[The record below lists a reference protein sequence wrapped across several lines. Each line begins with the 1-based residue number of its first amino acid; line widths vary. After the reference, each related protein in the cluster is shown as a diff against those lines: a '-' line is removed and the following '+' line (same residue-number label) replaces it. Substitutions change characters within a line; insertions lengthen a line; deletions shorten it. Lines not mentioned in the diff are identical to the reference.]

1 MSFFVNNVE
10 LKEAS
15 FNQQEVK
22 SIYFNTHLIWKASSW
37 PAAGTP
43 LRDWTWEE
51 IINLCNSGED
61 VRQYFSI
68 GDTRNLV
75 LTTGEVVP
83 VAIGDFYHNTITGTT
98 NTAAIAFTFV
108 NCLNT
113 QYAMNTSATNKGGW
127 NGSNMRKTHMPN
139 ILATFPAEL
148 TENNA
153 IKHVDVVATA
163 GLLSTTLITS
173 SDRLR
178 LHSVT
183 ELGGSHPDAVIEG
196 TVYPYY
202 SSLSSIKKYVNGNP
216 VDYWMRSPLMS
227 SYPEFA
233 PESYKQSF
241 YHYTYVHNMIA
252 GTLANYDNYVACAFD
267 I

>member
-22 SIYFNTHLIWKASSW
+22 SIYLNNTLIWEAISW

-43 LRDWTWEE
+43 LSDWTWEE

-75 LTTGEVVP
+75 LTTGEVVS

-98 NTAAIAFTFV
+98 DTAAIAFTFV

-113 QYAMNTSATNKGGW
+113 QYTMNTIGTSNGGW
-127 NGSNMRKTHMPN
+127 DGSNMRKTHMPN

-148 TENNA
+148 TANNA
-153 IKHVDVVATA
+153 IKYVNVVASA
-163 GLLSTTLITS
+163 GSESTTLITS

-183 ELGGSHPDAVIEG
+183 EIGGSATYAAIEG

-202 SSLSSIKKYVNGNP
+202 KSLSDTRKSTNGTLVN
-216 VDYWMRSPLMS
+216 YWTRTPFTTDIGKFCYHP
-227 SYPEFA
+227 SYMNRFF
-233 PESYKQSF
+233 SGS
-241 YHYTYVHNMIA
+241 
-252 GTLANYDNYVACAFD
+252 LANYEHGVACAFD

>member
-10 LKEAS
+10 LKEAT

-22 SIYFNTHLIWKASSW
+22 SIYFNTHLIWKAISW

-68 GDTRNLV
+68 GDTRSLV

-108 NCLNT
+108 DCLNT
-113 QYAMNTSATNKGGW
+113 QYAINTSATSQGGW
-127 NGSNMRKTHMPN
+127 NGCNMRKTHMPN

-148 TENNA
+148 TANNA
-153 IKHVDVVATA
+153 IKYVDVVASA
-163 GLLSTTLITS
+163 GLNSTTLITS

-183 ELGGSHPDAVIEG
+183 ELGDSEGYKDNYVVEG
-196 TVYPYY
+196 TPYPYY
-202 SSLSSIKKYVNGNP
+202 KSLSSIKKYTNGNP
-216 VDYWMRSPLMS
+216 VDYWTRTP
-227 SYPEFA
+227 A
-233 PESYKQSF
+233 IVSF
-241 YHYTYVHNMIA
+241 TSAGYNKCFCHYMYVHNMIG
-252 GTLANYDNYVACAFD
+252 GTLTNYEYGVACAFD

>member
-10 LKEAS
+10 LTEAS

-22 SIYFNTHLIWKASSW
+22 SIYFNTHLIWETENNPW
-37 PAAGTP
+37 PAVGTP
-43 LRDWTWEE
+43 LSDWTWEE
-51 IINLCNSGED
+51 IINLCNSGRD
-61 VRQYFSI
+61 VRRYFSI

-83 VAIGDFYHNTITGTT
+83 VAIGDFYHNTISQTT
-98 NTAAIAFTFV
+98 KTAAIAFTFV

-113 QYAMNTSATNKGGW
+113 KYKMNESETNSGGW
-127 NGSNMRKTHMPN
+127 DGSNMRKTHMPN

-148 TENNA
+148 TANNA
-153 IKHVDVVATA
+153 IKYVDVVATIGSTLSA
-163 GLLSTTLITS
+163 LLTS

-183 ELGGSHPDAVIEG
+183 ELGGSAPHASIEG
-196 TVYPYY
+196 TAYSYY
-202 SSLSSIKKYVNGNP
+202 SESPMNTVKRINGVLSNYWTRTSFGN
-216 VDYWMRSPLMS
+216 D
-227 SYPEFA
+227 E
-233 PESYKQSF
+233 KSF
-241 YHYTYVHNMIA
+241 YACYYDV
-252 GTLANYDNYVACAFD
+252 ANYYMSYTADYKFGVACAFD

>member
-10 LKEAS
+10 LKEAT

-22 SIYFNTHLIWKASSW
+22 SIYFNTHLIWEALW

-43 LRDWTWEE
+43 LKDWTWEE
-51 IINLCNSGED
+51 IINLCNSGKD

-108 NCLNT
+108 KCPNT
-113 QYAMNTSATNKGGW
+113 KYAINTPATSVGGW
-127 NGSNMRKTHMPN
+127 DGSNMRKIHMPK

-148 TENNA
+148 TANNA
-153 IKHVDVVATA
+153 IKYVDVVASA
-163 GLLSTTLITS
+163 GSASTTLITS

-183 ELGGSHPDAVIEG
+183 ELSGSAEYAAVEG

-202 SSLSSIKKYVNGNP
+202 NSLSDIRKYTTNGILAGYWTRTNYLHPQHSFAFYLVYERKEKFFLQNNP
-216 VDYWMRSPLMS
+216 SEEDP
-227 SYPEFA
+227 
-233 PESYKQSF
+233 
-241 YHYTYVHNMIA
+241 
-252 GTLANYDNYVACAFD
+252 VACAFD

>member
-22 SIYFNTHLIWKASSW
+22 SIYFNTHLIWKPLW
-37 PAAGTP
+37 PAVGTP
-43 LRDWTWEE
+43 LNDWTWEE

-68 GDTRNLV
+68 RDTKNLV

-83 VAIGDFYHNTITGTT
+83 VAIGDFYHNTITGTDD
-98 NTAAIAFTFV
+98 TAAIAFTFV
-108 NCLNT
+108 DCLKT
-113 QYAMNTSATNKGGW
+113 KYKMNEAETNAGGW
-127 NGSNMRKTHMPN
+127 EGSNMRKTHMPN

-148 TENNA
+148 TASNA
-153 IKHVDVVATA
+153 IKYVDVLASA
-163 GLLSTTLITS
+163 GSASTSVNHS

-183 ELGGSHPDAVIEG
+183 ELNGIASYAAIEG

-202 SSLSSIKKYVNGNP
+202 ESLSDLRKYLNDSPVSYWTRTPFTNNGASFQYHSQTQASRHFFGNTAIA
-216 VDYWMRSPLMS
+216 
-227 SYPEFA
+227 EF
-233 PESYKQSF
+233 
-241 YHYTYVHNMIA
+241 
-252 GTLANYDNYVACAFD
+252 GVACAFD

>member
-1 MSFFVNNVE
+1 MSFFINNVE

-22 SIYFNTHLIWKASSW
+22 SIYFNTHLIWKANFW

-43 LRDWTWEE
+43 LSSWTWKE

-68 GDTRNLV
+68 GDTRSLV

-113 QYAMNTSATNKGGW
+113 KYGINIGIANKGGW
-127 NGSNMRKTHMPN
+127 DGSNMRKTHMPN

-148 TENNA
+148 TANNA
-153 IKHVDVVATA
+153 IKYVNVEAAA
-163 GLLSTTLITS
+163 GSKSTTLIIS

-183 ELGGSHPDAVIEG
+183 ELGGSQQYAAIEG

-202 SSLSSIKKYVNGNP
+202 ESLSDIRKYTNGSLVN
-216 VDYWMRSPLMS
+216 YWTRTPYTNSNNFFYYYDSRFSSFRGAQPNYEPL
-227 SYPEFA
+227 
-233 PESYKQSF
+233 
-241 YHYTYVHNMIA
+241 
-252 GTLANYDNYVACAFD
+252 GVACAFD

>member
-22 SIYFNTHLIWKASSW
+22 SIYFNTHLIWEALW

-43 LRDWTWEE
+43 LSDWTWEE
-51 IINLCNSGED
+51 IINLCNSGKD

-68 GDTRNLV
+68 GDTRSLV
-75 LTTGEVVP
+75 LTTGEVVT
-83 VAIGDFYHNTITGTT
+83 VAIGDFYHNTITGTN

-113 QYAMNTSATNKGGW
+113 KYKMNEAPTSQGGW
-127 NGSNMRKTHMPN
+127 DGSNMRKTHMPN
-139 ILATFPAEL
+139 ILTTFPAEL
-148 TENNA
+148 TANNA
-153 IKHVDVVATA
+153 IKYVNVVASA
-163 GLLSTTLITS
+163 GSASTTLITS

-183 ELGGSHPDAVIEG
+183 ELGGSEEYAAIEG
-196 TVYPYY
+196 TPYPYY
-202 SSLSSIKKYVNGNP
+202 KSLSDIRKYTTNGNP
-216 VDYWMRSPLMS
+216 ADYWTRTP
-227 SYPEFA
+227 YIHQF
-233 PESYKQSF
+233 QSF
-241 YHYTYVHNMIA
+241 CFYFQSARHNMFMNENASLEDYI
-252 GTLANYDNYVACAFD
+252 ACAFD

>member
-10 LKEAS
+10 LKEAT
-15 FNQQEVK
+15 FNQQKVK
-22 SIYFNTHLIWKASSW
+22 SIYFNTHLIWKTPW

-43 LRDWTWEE
+43 LSDWTWEE

-83 VAIGDFYHNTITGTT
+83 VAIGDFYHNTISGT
-98 NTAAIAFTFV
+98 NDTAAIAFTFV
-108 NCLNT
+108 DCLKT
-113 QYAMNTSATNKGGW
+113 KYKMNEAETNEGGW
-127 NGSNMRKTHMPN
+127 DGSKMRKRHMSN

-148 TENNA
+148 TASNA
-153 IKHVDVVATA
+153 IKYVEVVASA
-163 GLLSTTLITS
+163 GLASTSVITS
-173 SDRLR
+173 HDRLR
-178 LHSVT
+178 LHSTT
-183 ELGGSHPDAVIEG
+183 EIKGSAAYAAIEG

-202 SSLSSIKKYVNGNP
+202 ESLNDKRKYINGAFAN
-216 VDYWMRSPLMS
+216 YWTRTPFTNNS
-227 SYPEFA
+227 E
-233 PESYKQSF
+233 SF
-241 YHYTYVHNMIA
+241 YYCSTSSVNNFFGNNA
-252 GTLANYDNYVACAFD
+252 AAEFGVACAFD

>member
-10 LKEAS
+10 LKEAT
-15 FNQQEVK
+15 FNQQKVK
-22 SIYFNTHLIWKASSW
+22 SIYFNTHLIWEDISW

-43 LRDWTWEE
+43 LSDWTWEE

-68 GDTRNLV
+68 GDIKSLV
-75 LTTGEVVP
+75 LTTGEVVT
-83 VAIGDFYHNTITGTT
+83 VAIGDFYHNTISGTDD
-98 NTAAIAFTFV
+98 TAAIAFTFV

-113 QYAMNTSATNKGGW
+113 KYKMNESETNQGGW
-127 NGSNMRKTHMPN
+127 EGSNMRKKHMPN

-148 TENNA
+148 TANNA
-153 IKHVDVVATA
+153 IKYVDVEAAA
-163 GLLSTTLITS
+163 GSKSTTLIIS

-183 ELGGSHPDAVIEG
+183 ELGGSAPYAAIEG

-202 SSLSSIKKYVNGNP
+202 ESLSDLRKYINGSSVN
-216 VDYWMRSPLMS
+216 YWTRTP
-227 SYPEFA
+227 FTNNA
-233 PESYKQSF
+233 VSF
-241 YHYTYVHNMIA
+241 QYHLHS
-252 GTLANYDNYVACAFD
+252 YDNRHFLGNSADSNFGVACAFD

>member
-10 LKEAS
+10 LKEAT
-15 FNQQEVK
+15 FNQQKVK
-22 SIYFNTHLIWKASSW
+22 SIYFNTHLIWKTPW

-43 LRDWTWEE
+43 LNDWTWEE

-68 GDTRNLV
+68 REAKNLV

-83 VAIGDFYHNTITGTT
+83 VAIGDFYHNTISGTDD
-98 NTAAIAFTFV
+98 TAAIAFTFV
-108 NCLNT
+108 DCLNT
-113 QYAMNTSATNKGGW
+113 KYKMNESETNQGGW
-127 NGSNMRKTHMPN
+127 EGSNMRKKHMPN

-148 TENNA
+148 TASNA
-153 IKHVDVVATA
+153 IKYVDVLA
-163 GLLSTTLITS
+163 STGSASTPVISS

-183 ELGGSHPDAVIEG
+183 ELNGIASYAAIEG

-202 SSLSSIKKYVNGNP
+202 ESLSDLRKYINGSSVNYWTRTPFTDNAESFQYHPHYYANRHFLGNNAAA
-216 VDYWMRSPLMS
+216 
-227 SYPEFA
+227 EF
-233 PESYKQSF
+233 
-241 YHYTYVHNMIA
+241 
-252 GTLANYDNYVACAFD
+252 GVACAFD

>member
-10 LKEAS
+10 LKEAT
-15 FNQQEVK
+15 FNQQKVK
-22 SIYFNTHLIWKASSW
+22 SIYFNTHLIWKVPW

-43 LRDWTWEE
+43 LNDWTWEE
-51 IINLCNSGED
+51 IINLCNSGKD
-61 VRQYFSI
+61 VRRYFSI

-113 QYAMNTSATNKGGW
+113 KYGMNIGIANEGGW

-148 TENNA
+148 TANNA
-153 IKHVDVVATA
+153 IKYVDVVASA
-163 GLLSTTLITS
+163 GSASTTLITS

-183 ELGGSHPDAVIEG
+183 ELGGSDQYAAIEG

-202 SSLSSIKKYVNGNP
+202 NSLSDIRKYSNGSL
-216 VDYWMRSPLMS
+216 VDYWTRTP
-227 SYPEFA
+227 A
-233 PESYKQSF
+233 TDTVIHF
-241 YHYTYVHNMIA
+241 YHQSHIHNLFIRNLSSNEY
-252 GTLANYDNYVACAFD
+252 GVACAFD

>member
-10 LKEAS
+10 LKEAT

-22 SIYFNTHLIWKASSW
+22 SIYFNTHLIWKTPW

-43 LRDWTWEE
+43 LKDWTWEE
-51 IINLCNSGED
+51 IINLCNSGKD

-108 NCLNT
+108 DCLNT
-113 QYAMNTSATNKGGW
+113 KYGMNTTVTNQGGW
-127 NGSNMRKTHMPN
+127 DGSNMRKTYMPN

-148 TENNA
+148 TANNA
-153 IKHVDVVATA
+153 IKYVDVVASA
-163 GLLSTTLITS
+163 GSASTTLITS

-183 ELGGSHPDAVIEG
+183 ELGGSEEYAAIEG

-202 SSLSSIKKYVNGNP
+202 NSLSDIRKYTTNG
-216 VDYWMRSPLMS
+216 S
-227 SYPEFA
+227 
-233 PESYKQSF
+233 Q
-241 YHYTYVHNMIA
+241 
-252 GTLANYDNYVACAFD
+252 ANYWTRTPYIHQFQGFTFYLQYARLNIFLNPNPTEENHVACAFD

>member
-10 LKEAS
+10 LKEAT
-15 FNQQEVK
+15 FNQQEVE
-22 SIYFNTHLIWKASSW
+22 SIYFNTHLIWKAPW

-51 IINLCNSGED
+51 IINLCNSGKD

-108 NCLNT
+108 DCLNT
-113 QYAMNTSATNKGGW
+113 KYAINIDIANKGGW
-127 NGSNMRKTHMPN
+127 NGSYMRKTHMPN

-148 TENNA
+148 TANNA
-153 IKHVDVVATA
+153 IKYVDVVASA
-163 GLLSTTLITS
+163 GDASTTLITS

-183 ELGGSHPDAVIEG
+183 ELGGSEEYAAIEG

-202 SSLSSIKKYVNGNP
+202 NSLNDIRKYTTNGILT
-216 VDYWMRSPLMS
+216 DYWTRTNYLHPQHGYAFYSVYDRSEKFFLSNNP
-227 SYPEFA
+227 
-233 PESYKQSF
+233 
-241 YHYTYVHNMIA
+241 
-252 GTLANYDNYVACAFD
+252 TLEEPVACAFD

>member
-10 LKEAS
+10 LKEAT
-15 FNQQEVK
+15 FNQQKVK
-22 SIYFNTHLIWKASSW
+22 SIYFNTHLIWKALW

-43 LRDWTWEE
+43 LRDWTWKE

-83 VAIGDFYHNTITGTT
+83 VAIGDFYHNTITGT
-98 NTAAIAFTFV
+98 NDTAAIAFTFV

-113 QYAMNTSATNKGGW
+113 QYGMNIGIANEGGW

-148 TENNA
+148 TANNA
-153 IKHVDVVATA
+153 IKYVDVVASA
-163 GLLSTTLITS
+163 GSASTTLITS

-183 ELGGSHPDAVIEG
+183 ELGGSGQYAAIEG

-202 SSLSSIKKYVNGNP
+202 NSLSDIRKSANGSL
-216 VDYWMRSPLMS
+216 VDYWTRTPRTDNVVH
-227 SYPEFA
+227 
-233 PESYKQSF
+233 F
-241 YHYTYVHNMIA
+241 YHQSYYHNLFISNLSSNEY
-252 GTLANYDNYVACAFD
+252 GVACAFD

>member
-10 LKEAS
+10 LKEAT

-22 SIYFNTHLIWKASSW
+22 SIYFNTHLIWKAISW

-68 GDTRNLV
+68 GDTRSLV

-83 VAIGDFYHNTITGTT
+83 VAIGDFYHNTISGTT
-98 NTAAIAFTFV
+98 DTAAIAFTFV

-113 QYAMNTSATNKGGW
+113 KYKMNESGTNSGGW
-127 NGSNMRKTHMPN
+127 EGSNMRKTHMPN

-148 TENNA
+148 TASNA
-153 IKHVDVVATA
+153 IKYVDVLASA
-163 GLLSTTLITS
+163 GSASTSVITS
-173 SDRLR
+173 HDRLR

-183 ELGGSHPDAVIEG
+183 ELGGSDEYAAFEG

-202 SSLSSIKKYVNGNP
+202 NSLSDIRKLANGTF
-216 VDYWMRSPLMS
+216 VHYWTRTPFTNNNVS
-227 SYPEFA
+227 F
-233 PESYKQSF
+233 F
-241 YHYTYVHNMIA
+241 YHPNYNYVIKIFFGNNA
-252 GTLANYDNYVACAFD
+252 TAEFGVACAFD

>member
-1 MSFFVNNVE
+1 MSFFVNNVK
-10 LKEAS
+10 LKEAT
-15 FNQQEVK
+15 FNQQKVK
-22 SIYFNTHLIWKASSW
+22 SIYFNTHLIWKVPW

-43 LRDWTWEE
+43 LNDWTWEE

-68 GDTRNLV
+68 RDTKNLV

-108 NCLNT
+108 DCLNT
-113 QYAMNTSATNKGGW
+113 KYKMNESATNQGGW
-127 NGSNMRKTHMPN
+127 EGSNMRKKHMPN

-148 TENNA
+148 TASNA
-153 IKHVDVVATA
+153 IKYVDVLASA
-163 GLLSTTLITS
+163 GSASTSVIRS

-183 ELGGSHPDAVIEG
+183 EVNGIVSYAAIEG

-202 SSLSSIKKYVNGNP
+202 ESLSDLRKYINGSSVNYWTRTHFTANGVGFQYHLHSDANRFFVGNNAAA
-216 VDYWMRSPLMS
+216 
-227 SYPEFA
+227 EF
-233 PESYKQSF
+233 
-241 YHYTYVHNMIA
+241 
-252 GTLANYDNYVACAFD
+252 GVACAFD

>member
-1 MSFFVNNVE
+1 MSFFINNVE
-10 LKEAS
+10 LKEAT
-15 FNQQEVK
+15 FNQQKVK
-22 SIYFNTHLIWKASSW
+22 SIYFNTHLIWEDISW

-43 LRDWTWEE
+43 LKDWTWEE

-113 QYAMNTSATNKGGW
+113 KYKMNESETNNGGW

-148 TENNA
+148 TANNA
-153 IKHVDVVATA
+153 IKYVDVVASA
-163 GLLSTTLITS
+163 GSKSTTLITS

-183 ELGGSHPDAVIEG
+183 ELGGFDESAAIEG

-202 SSLSSIKKYVNGNP
+202 ESLSDIRKSANGSLVHYWTRTPFTNNNVSFFYFPNFNYVNKFFYGNSA
-216 VDYWMRSPLMS
+216 V
-227 SYPEFA
+227 
-233 PESYKQSF
+233 
-241 YHYTYVHNMIA
+241 
-252 GTLANYDNYVACAFD
+252 ANFGVACAFD

>member
-10 LKEAS
+10 LKEAT

-22 SIYFNTHLIWKASSW
+22 SIYFNTHLIWKALSW

-43 LRDWTWEE
+43 LSDWTWEE

-68 GDTRNLV
+68 GDTRSLV
-75 LTTGEVVP
+75 LTTGEVVT
-83 VAIGDFYHNTITGTT
+83 VAIGDFYHNTITGTDD
-98 NTAAIAFTFV
+98 TAAIAFTFV
-108 NCLNT
+108 DCLNT
-113 QYAMNTSATNKGGW
+113 KYKMNESLVATNKGGW
-127 NGSNMRKTHMPN
+127 NGCTMRKTHMPN

-148 TENNA
+148 TTNNA
-153 IKHVDVVATA
+153 IKYVDVVASA
-163 GLLSTTLITS
+163 GSSSTTLITS

-183 ELGGSHPDAVIEG
+183 ELGGSTNLADVTAIEG

-202 SSLSSIKKYVNGNP
+202 NSLSDVRKSI
-216 VDYWMRSPLMS
+216 DYWTRTPLTSRDDMFC
-227 SYPEFA
+227 SYLHVHKLFA
-233 PESYKQSF
+233 GS
-241 YHYTYVHNMIA
+241 IA
-252 GTLANYDNYVACAFD
+252 TEENGVACAFD

>member
-1 MSFFVNNVE
+1 MSFFVNNVK
-10 LKEAS
+10 LKEAT
-15 FNQQEVK
+15 FNQQKVK
-22 SIYFNTHLIWKASSW
+22 SIYFNTRLIWKVPW
-37 PAAGTP
+37 PALGTP
-43 LRDWTWEE
+43 LSDWTWEE

-83 VAIGDFYHNTITGTT
+83 VAIGDFYHNTITGT
-98 NTAAIAFTFV
+98 NDTAAIAFTFV
-108 NCLNT
+108 DCLKT
-113 QYAMNTSATNKGGW
+113 KYKMNEAETNQGGW
-127 NGSNMRKTHMPN
+127 EGSNMRKTHIPN

-148 TENNA
+148 TVSNA
-153 IKHVDVVATA
+153 IKYVDVLASP
-163 GLLSTTLITS
+163 GLASTTVINS

-183 ELGGSHPDAVIEG
+183 ELNGSASSVTEG

-202 SSLSSIKKYVNGNP
+202 ESLTDLRKYVNGSSVN
-216 VDYWMRSPLMS
+216 YWTRSP
-227 SYPEFA
+227 FTGNA
-233 PESYKQSF
+233 VSF
-241 YHYTYVHNMIA
+241 QYHLHSHANRHFLGV
-252 GTLANYDNYVACAFD
+252 LANYDNYVACAFD

>member
-10 LKEAS
+10 LKEAT
-15 FNQQEVK
+15 FNQQKVK
-22 SIYFNTHLIWKASSW
+22 SIYFNTHLIWKVPW

-43 LRDWTWEE
+43 LNDWTWEE

-68 GDTRNLV
+68 RETKNLV

-83 VAIGDFYHNTITGTT
+83 VAIGDFYHNTITGTDD
-98 NTAAIAFTFV
+98 TAAIAFTFV
-108 NCLNT
+108 DCLNT
-113 QYAMNTSATNKGGW
+113 KYKMNESETNQGGW
-127 NGSNMRKTHMPN
+127 EGSNMRKKHMPN

-148 TENNA
+148 TASNA
-153 IKHVDVVATA
+153 IKYVDVLASA
-163 GLLSTTLITS
+163 GSASTSVIRS

-183 ELGGSHPDAVIEG
+183 ELNGIVSYAAIEG

-202 SSLSSIKKYVNGNP
+202 ESLSDLRKYINGSSVNYWTRTPLTINGVSFQYHLHSDANRHFLGNNAAA
-216 VDYWMRSPLMS
+216 
-227 SYPEFA
+227 EF
-233 PESYKQSF
+233 
-241 YHYTYVHNMIA
+241 
-252 GTLANYDNYVACAFD
+252 GVACAFD

>member
-10 LKEAS
+10 LKEAT
-15 FNQQEVK
+15 FNQQKVK
-22 SIYFNTHLIWKASSW
+22 SIYFNTHLIWEAISW

-43 LRDWTWEE
+43 LSDWTWEE

-83 VAIGDFYHNTITGTT
+83 VAIGDFYHNTITGT
-98 NTAAIAFTFV
+98 NDTAAIAFTFV

-113 QYAMNTSATNKGGW
+113 KYKMNESGTNSGGW
-127 NGSNMRKTHMPN
+127 EGSNMRKTHMPN

-148 TENNA
+148 TVTNA
-153 IKHVDVVATA
+153 IKYVDVVASA
-163 GLLSTTLITS
+163 GLASTSVITS

-183 ELGGSHPDAVIEG
+183 ELNGLAVYAAIEG

-202 SSLSSIKKYVNGNP
+202 ESLSDLRKYVNGSS
-216 VDYWMRSPLMS
+216 VSYWTRTP
-227 SYPEFA
+227 FTDNA
-233 PESYKQSF
+233 ESFQYHLQSHANRHF
-241 YHYTYVHNMIA
+241 FGA
-252 GTLANYDNYVACAFD
+252 LANYNNYVACAFD

>member
-10 LKEAS
+10 LEEAT
-15 FNQQEVK
+15 FNQQKVK
-22 SIYFNTHLIWKASSW
+22 SIYFNTHLIWKALW

-83 VAIGDFYHNTITGTT
+83 VAIGDFYHNTITGT
-98 NTAAIAFTFV
+98 NDTAAIAFTFV
-108 NCLNT
+108 DCLNT
-113 QYAMNTSATNKGGW
+113 KYKMNESGTNNGGW

-148 TENNA
+148 TAINA
-153 IKHVDVVATA
+153 IKYVDVVASA
-163 GLLSTTLITS
+163 GLTSTSVITS

-178 LHSVT
+178 LHSTT
-183 ELGGSHPDAVIEG
+183 EIKGLAEYAAIEG

-202 SSLSSIKKYVNGNP
+202 ESLNDKRKYVNGAFVN
-216 VDYWMRSPLMS
+216 YWTRTPFTNNS
-227 SYPEFA
+227 E
-233 PESYKQSF
+233 SF
-241 YHYTYVHNMIA
+241 YYCSTLLANNFFGA
-252 GTLANYDNYVACAFD
+252 LANYNNYVACAFD

>member
-10 LKEAS
+10 LKEAT
-15 FNQQEVK
+15 FNQQKVK
-22 SIYFNTHLIWKASSW
+22 SIYFNTHLIWKAISW

-43 LRDWTWEE
+43 LSDWTWEE

-83 VAIGDFYHNTITGTT
+83 VAIGDFYHNTIVGTT
-98 NTAAIAFTFV
+98 KTAAIAFTFV

-113 QYAMNTSATNKGGW
+113 KYAMEASGDNNGGW
-127 NGSNMRKTHMPN
+127 NSCTMRKTHIPN

-148 TENNA
+148 TANNA
-153 IKHVDVVATA
+153 IKYVGVVASA
-163 GLLSTTLITS
+163 GAHSTTLITS

-178 LHSVT
+178 LHSIT
-183 ELGGSHPDAVIEG
+183 ELGDVEEYKDYYVVEG
-196 TVYPYY
+196 TPYPYY
-202 SSLSSIKKYVNGNP
+202 KSLSDIRKYTTNGSP
-216 VDYWMRSPLMS
+216 AEYWTRTSNLAGNLS
-227 SYPEFA
+227 SFFHYDSSSNDFYFA
-233 PESYKQSF
+233 FPNAER
-241 YHYTYVHNMIA
+241 
-252 GTLANYDNYVACAFD
+252 DVACAFD

>member
-10 LKEAS
+10 LKEAT

-22 SIYFNTHLIWKASSW
+22 SIYFNTRLIWEANSW

-43 LRDWTWEE
+43 LSDWTWEE
-51 IINLCNSGED
+51 IINLCNSGKD

-83 VAIGDFYHNTITGTT
+83 VAIGDFYHNTITGT
-98 NTAAIAFTFV
+98 NDTAAIAFTFV
-108 NCLNT
+108 DCLKT
-113 QYAMNTSATNKGGW
+113 KYKMNESGTNSGGW
-127 NGSNMRKTHMPN
+127 EGSNMRKTHIPN

-148 TENNA
+148 TATNA
-153 IKHVDVVATA
+153 IKYVDVVASA
-163 GLLSTTLITS
+163 GLTSTSVITS

-178 LHSVT
+178 LHSAT
-183 ELGGSHPDAVIEG
+183 EIKGFVAYAAIEG

-202 SSLSSIKKYVNGNP
+202 ESLSDKRKYVNGSLVN
-216 VDYWMRSPLMS
+216 YWTRTPFTNNA
-227 SYPEFA
+227 E
-233 PESYKQSF
+233 SF
-241 YHYTYVHNMIA
+241 YYCSFSAANNFFGA
-252 GTLANYDNYVACAFD
+252 LANYDNYVACAFD

>member
-1 MSFFVNNVE
+1 MSFFVNNVK
-10 LKEAS
+10 LKEAT
-15 FNQQEVK
+15 FNQQKVK
-22 SIYFNTHLIWKASSW
+22 SIYFNTHLIWKVPW

-43 LRDWTWEE
+43 LSDWTWEE

-68 GDTRNLV
+68 RDTKNLV

-83 VAIGDFYHNTITGTT
+83 VAIGDFYHNTITGTDD
-98 NTAAIAFTFV
+98 TAAIAFTFV

-113 QYAMNTSATNKGGW
+113 KYKMNESETNSGGW
-127 NGSNMRKTHMPN
+127 DGSKMRKTHMPN

-148 TENNA
+148 TASNA
-153 IKHVDVVATA
+153 IKYVDVLASA
-163 GLLSTTLITS
+163 GLASTSVNRS

-183 ELGGSHPDAVIEG
+183 ELNGLAVYAAIEG

-202 SSLSSIKKYVNGNP
+202 ESLSDLRKYVNGSSVN
-216 VDYWMRSPLMS
+216 YWTRTP
-227 SYPEFA
+227 FTNNA
-233 PESYKQSF
+233 ESFQ
-241 YHYTYVHNMIA
+241 YHVHS
-252 GTLANYDNYVACAFD
+252 YDNRHFLGNNAAAEFGVACAFD

>member
-10 LKEAS
+10 LKEAT
-15 FNQQEVK
+15 FNQQKVK
-22 SIYFNTHLIWKASSW
+22 SIYFNTHLIWEAISW

-43 LRDWTWEE
+43 LSDWTWEE
-51 IINLCNSGED
+51 IINLCNSGKD

-75 LTTGEVVP
+75 LTTGEVVT

-113 QYAMNTSATNKGGW
+113 QYKMNESGTNNGGW
-127 NGSNMRKTHMPN
+127 DGSNMRKTHMPN

-148 TENNA
+148 TATNA
-153 IKHVDVVATA
+153 IKYVDVVASA
-163 GLLSTTLITS
+163 GSASTTLITS

-183 ELGGSHPDAVIEG
+183 ELGGSNEYAAIEG

-202 SSLSSIKKYVNGNP
+202 NSLNDIRKYTTNGILTGYWTRTNYLHPQHNFGFYSVYDRNEKFFLQNNP
-216 VDYWMRSPLMS
+216 TAEDC
-227 SYPEFA
+227 
-233 PESYKQSF
+233 
-241 YHYTYVHNMIA
+241 I
-252 GTLANYDNYVACAFD
+252 ACAFD

>member
-1 MSFFVNNVE
+1 MSFFVNNVK
-10 LKEAS
+10 LKEAT
-15 FNQQEVK
+15 FNQQKVK
-22 SIYFNTHLIWKASSW
+22 SIYFNTHLIWKTPW
-37 PAAGTP
+37 PAPGTP
-43 LRDWTWEE
+43 LSDWTWEE

-75 LTTGEVVP
+75 LTTGEVVT

-113 QYAMNTSATNKGGW
+113 QYAMNISINATNQGGW
-127 NGSNMRKTHMPN
+127 DGSNMRKTRMPN

-148 TENNA
+148 TANNA
-153 IKHVDVVATA
+153 IKYVDVVASA
-163 GLLSTTLITS
+163 GSASTTLITS

-183 ELGGSHPDAVIEG
+183 ELGGSTNLANITAIEG

-202 SSLSSIKKYVNGNP
+202 NSLSDIRKYSNGNP
-216 VDYWMRSPLMS
+216 VDYWTRTPLTNRNDMFC
-227 SYPEFA
+227 E
-233 PESYKQSF
+233 
-241 YHYTYVHNMIA
+241 YTYTHKLFA
-252 GTLANYDNYVACAFD
+252 GSMASNEYGVACAFD

>member
-10 LKEAS
+10 LKEAT
-15 FNQQEVK
+15 FNQQEVN
-22 SIYFNTHLIWKASSW
+22 SIYFNTHLIWEAPW
-37 PAAGTP
+37 PAPGTP
-43 LRDWTWEE
+43 LSDWTWEE

-83 VAIGDFYHNTITGTT
+83 VAIGDFHHNTITGTN

-113 QYAMNTSATNKGGW
+113 KYKMNTSYTNRGGW
-127 NGSNMRKTHMPN
+127 DGSNMRKTHMPN

-148 TENNA
+148 TANNA
-153 IKHVDVVATA
+153 IKYVNVVAA
-163 GLLSTTLITS
+163 MGSRDTTLITS

-178 LHSVT
+178 LHSLT
-183 ELGGSHPDAVIEG
+183 EFGNSDSHASTEG
-196 TVYPYY
+196 TAYPYY
-202 SSLSSIKKYVNGNP
+202 KSLNDNDKRKYTTNGSL
-216 VDYWMRSPLMS
+216 VKYWTRSPS
-227 SYPEFA
+227 W
-233 PESYKQSF
+233 
-241 YHYTYVHNMIA
+241 
-252 GTLANYDNYVACAFD
+252 DNYEDFFYYDDLFKHFAVVGAAYEEIHAACAFD

>member
-10 LKEAS
+10 LKEAT

-22 SIYFNTHLIWKASSW
+22 SIYFNTHLIWKAISW

-43 LRDWTWEE
+43 LSDWTWEE

-83 VAIGDFYHNTITGTT
+83 VAIGDFYHNTISGTN

-113 QYAMNTSATNKGGW
+113 KYAMNTSQTNNGGW

-148 TENNA
+148 TANNA
-153 IKHVDVVATA
+153 IKYVDVVASA
-163 GLLSTTLITS
+163 GSASTTLITS

-183 ELGGSHPDAVIEG
+183 ELGGFDEYGAIEG
-196 TVYPYY
+196 TEYPYY
-202 SSLSSIKKYVNGNP
+202 NSLSDIRKSANGSLVHYWTRTPFTNNNVSFFYFPNFSYVIKIFYGNNAIA
-216 VDYWMRSPLMS
+216 
-227 SYPEFA
+227 EF
-233 PESYKQSF
+233 
-241 YHYTYVHNMIA
+241 
-252 GTLANYDNYVACAFD
+252 GVACAFD

>member
-10 LKEAS
+10 LKEAT
-15 FNQQEVK
+15 FNQQKVK
-22 SIYFNTHLIWKASSW
+22 SIYFNTHLIWKVPW
-37 PAAGTP
+37 PALGTP
-43 LRDWTWEE
+43 LSDWTWEE

-68 GDTRNLV
+68 GDTRSLV

-83 VAIGDFYHNTITGTT
+83 VAIGDFYHNTITGTN

-113 QYAMNTSATNKGGW
+113 KYKMNTSNTNRGGW
-127 NGSNMRKTHMPN
+127 DGSNMRKTHMPN

-148 TENNA
+148 TASNA
-153 IKHVDVVATA
+153 IKYVDVVASS
-163 GLLSTTLITS
+163 GLQSSTLITS

-183 ELGGSHPDAVIEG
+183 EIDNSYYVSREG

-202 SSLSSIKKYVNGNP
+202 KSLSDIRKSING
-216 VDYWMRSPLMS
+216 VLVEYWTRSPHELS
-227 SYPEFA
+227 NTNFW
-233 PESYKQSF
+233 
-241 YHYTYVHNMIA
+241 YHPADEEKRVRVNFPTYDY
-252 GTLANYDNYVACAFD
+252 GVACAFD

>member
-1 MSFFVNNVE
+1 MSFFINNVE
-10 LKEAS
+10 LEAAT
-15 FNQQEVK
+15 FNQRKVK
-22 SIYFNTHLIWKASSW
+22 SIYFNTRLIWEAFPW

-51 IINLCNSGED
+51 IINLCNSGKD
-61 VRQYFSI
+61 VRRYFSI

-113 QYAMNTSATNKGGW
+113 KYAINIDIANKGGW

-148 TENNA
+148 TANNA
-153 IKHVDVVATA
+153 IKYVDVVASA
-163 GLLSTTLITS
+163 GSASTTLITS

-183 ELGGSHPDAVIEG
+183 ELNGIASYAAIEG
-196 TVYPYY
+196 TVY
-202 SSLSSIKKYVNGNP
+202 
-216 VDYWMRSPLMS
+216 
-227 SYPEFA
+227 
-233 PESYKQSF
+233 
-241 YHYTYVHNMIA
+241 T
-252 GTLANYDNYVACAFD
+252 
-267 I
+267 

>member
-1 MSFFVNNVE
+1 MSFFVNNVM
-10 LKEAS
+10 LKEAT
-15 FNQQEVK
+15 FNQQKVK
-22 SIYFNTHLIWKASSW
+22 SIYFNTHLIWKVPW

-43 LRDWTWEE
+43 LNDWTWEE

-68 GDTRNLV
+68 REMKNLV

-83 VAIGDFYHNTITGTT
+83 VAIGDFYHNTISGTDD
-98 NTAAIAFTFV
+98 TAAIAFTFV
-108 NCLNT
+108 DCLNT
-113 QYAMNTSATNKGGW
+113 KYKMNESETNQGGW
-127 NGSNMRKTHMPN
+127 EGSNMRKKHMPN

-148 TENNA
+148 TASNA
-153 IKHVDVVATA
+153 IKYVDVLASA
-163 GLLSTTLITS
+163 GSASTSVIRS

-183 ELGGSHPDAVIEG
+183 ELNGIASYAAIEG

-202 SSLSSIKKYVNGNP
+202 ESLSDLRKYVNGSSVN
-216 VDYWMRSPLMS
+216 YWTRSP
-227 SYPEFA
+227 FTGNA
-233 PESYKQSF
+233 VSF
-241 YHYTYVHNMIA
+241 QYHQHSN
-252 GTLANYDNYVACAFD
+252 ANRHFLGNNAVADFGVACAFD

>member
-10 LKEAS
+10 LKEAT
-15 FNQQEVK
+15 FNQQKVK
-22 SIYFNTHLIWKASSW
+22 SIYFNTHLIWKVPW

-43 LRDWTWEE
+43 LNDWTWEE

-83 VAIGDFYHNTITGTT
+83 VAIGDFHHNTITGTT

-113 QYAMNTSATNKGGW
+113 KYKMKTSNTNQGGW
-127 NGSNMRKTHMPN
+127 DDSNMRKTHMPN

-148 TENNA
+148 TANNA
-153 IKHVDVVATA
+153 IKYVNVVAA
-163 GLLSTTLITS
+163 VGLQSSTLITS

-183 ELGGSHPDAVIEG
+183 ELDGSYYVRNEG
-196 TVYPYY
+196 TIYPYY
-202 SSLSSIKKYVNGNP
+202 KSLSDTRKSINGSL
-216 VDYWMRSPLMS
+216 VDYWTRSPHELS
-227 SYPEFA
+227 STNFWFHPT
-233 PESYKQSF
+233 
-241 YHYTYVHNMIA
+241 YTEKNFNATFSTYEY
-252 GTLANYDNYVACAFD
+252 GVACAFD

>member
-1 MSFFVNNVE
+1 MSFFVNNVK
-10 LKEAS
+10 LKEAT
-15 FNQQEVK
+15 FNQQKVK
-22 SIYFNTHLIWKASSW
+22 SIYFNTHLIWKTPW

-43 LRDWTWEE
+43 LNNWTWEE

-68 GDTRNLV
+68 RETKNLV

-83 VAIGDFYHNTITGTT
+83 VAIGDFYHNTITGTDDI
-98 NTAAIAFTFV
+98 AAIAFTFV
-108 NCLNT
+108 DCLNT
-113 QYAMNTSATNKGGW
+113 KYKMNESETNQGGW
-127 NGSNMRKTHMPN
+127 GGSNMRKIHMPN

-148 TENNA
+148 TASNA
-153 IKHVDVVATA
+153 IKYVDVLASA
-163 GLLSTTLITS
+163 GSASTSVNHS

-183 ELGGSHPDAVIEG
+183 ELNGIASYAAIEG

-202 SSLSSIKKYVNGNP
+202 ESLSDLRKYINGSSVN
-216 VDYWMRSPLMS
+216 YWTRTPFTNNGVSFQYHLH
-227 SYPEFA
+227 SYANRHF
-233 PESYKQSF
+233 
-241 YHYTYVHNMIA
+241 
-252 GTLANYDNYVACAFD
+252 LANNAAAEFGVACAFD

>member
-10 LKEAS
+10 LKEAT
-15 FNQQEVK
+15 FNQQKVK
-22 SIYFNTHLIWKASSW
+22 SIYFNTHLIWEDISW

-43 LRDWTWEE
+43 LSDWTWEE

-83 VAIGDFYHNTITGTT
+83 VAIGDFHHNTITGTT

-113 QYAMNTSATNKGGW
+113 KYAMNTSATSQGGW
-127 NGSNMRKTHMPN
+127 DGSNMRKTHMPN

-148 TENNA
+148 TANNA
-153 IKHVDVVATA
+153 IKYVDVVASA
-163 GLLSTTLITS
+163 GLNSTTLITS

-183 ELGGSHPDAVIEG
+183 ELGGSTELAANEG
-196 TVYPYY
+196 TIYPYY
-202 SSLSSIKKYVNGNP
+202 NSPSSIKKYVNGNP
-216 VDYWMRSPLMS
+216 VDYWVRSPAFTS
-227 SYPEFA
+227 FTSAGYNKSFCSYLD
-233 PESYKQSF
+233 
-241 YHYTYVHNMIA
+241 VHNMFAGGIA
-252 GTLANYDNYVACAFD
+252 DYDKYIACAFD

>member
-10 LKEAS
+10 LKEAT
-15 FNQQEVK
+15 FNQQKVK
-22 SIYFNTHLIWKASSW
+22 SIYFNTHLIWKTPW

-43 LRDWTWEE
+43 LNDWTWEE

-75 LTTGEVVP
+75 LTTGEVVT
-83 VAIGDFYHNTITGTT
+83 VAIGDFYHNTITGTDD
-98 NTAAIAFTFV
+98 TAAIAFTFV
-108 NCLNT
+108 DCLNT
-113 QYAMNTSATNKGGW
+113 KYKMNESETNQGGW
-127 NGSNMRKTHMPN
+127 EGSNMRKKHMPN

-148 TENNA
+148 TASNA
-153 IKHVDVVATA
+153 IKYVDVLASA
-163 GLLSTTLITS
+163 GSASTSVIRS

-183 ELGGSHPDAVIEG
+183 ELNGLAAYAAIEG

-202 SSLSSIKKYVNGNP
+202 ESLSDLRKYVNGSSVN
-216 VDYWMRSPLMS
+216 YWTRTPFTNNAVSFQYHLH
-227 SYPEFA
+227 SYDDRHFLGNNAAAEF
-233 PESYKQSF
+233 
-241 YHYTYVHNMIA
+241 
-252 GTLANYDNYVACAFD
+252 GVACAFD